1 MRYAQRP
8 RQIYLLT
15 HWSYKHMHTFRGR
28 CKCTTIYQQTQ
39 ACGKTGTKPNTQ
51 TYVNMQGY
59 KHAGLRKKIYK
70 SNAKAQRHA
79 NKHWAIFTNDQLTWP
94 TPIPVDSFS
103 PIPSNEGIIGQ
114 SSNLSH
120 IRANVHLR

>member
-1 MRYAQRP
+1 MWENRHKTKYSDICEYAG
-8 RQIYLLT
+8 I
-15 HWSYKHMHTFRGR
+15 
-28 CKCTTIYQQTQ
+28 QT
-39 ACGKTGTKPNTQ
+39 CRSKK
-51 TYVNMQGY
+51 
-59 KHAGLRKKIYK
+59 KKIYK